1 MAFAAVVSLK
11 QTIERILLL
20 PPRSKIL
27 LPNSEMKLI
36 SDELSYLQSF
46 LEAISP
52 PQSSSSSKSVE
63 AFERQIKDVVHKLED
78 LIDFHVSDQFLSSS
92 GSAAD
97 DGLTF
102 VFSQQLLEFRQEV
115 SSFTKILKT
124 KEECHINRQSQR
136 QSDSSASE
144 TTLSRID
151 YGGKKKKIVGLGKEL
166 RELSHWV
173 LSDTYGRC
181 STMLVVGMAGIGKT
195 IVVKQVYDDPEVKV
209 HFDRCLYVTLGPH
222 YQLKET
228 LLLLLDQLKV
238 DNEDLREDSSEDS
251 LSKLVYQ
258 ILLGKRYLVVLD
270 DVWNT
275 HIREEIKHYL
285 PDEVNQSRI
294 IITSRMRDFIE
305 RDGIYGLFIEIP
317 FLNDVESWNLLRDL
331 VFTTTGGS
339 CSPQL
344 EKIGKEIAKKCEGLP
359 LAIIEVGKL
368 LRKKEKTVE
377 EWQFIADKEDPLT
390 IKSDDNTPLSNALLL
405 SYTMLPQ
412 YLKVYFLYM
421 SVFPKGYE
429 ISRSKLTKLLV
440 AEGILEP
447 QKSKNLEETADECL
461 NELIS
466 HSVVMKKKQRS
477 RGKRTTKTCKLH
489 FTFRNLCV
497 NEAKSENFFHVINK
511 YPDSFPEGIDSQRR
525 LCAHNNIVLGFEQ
538 AHIWMESVSGARSL
552 LCYGPKQQY
561 PIRLYLPFRLLKV
574 LDAVSM
580 RFYEF
585 PHQVVE
591 LFHLRYLA
599 VTSNGEIPASIS
611 RLSNLEILIIHWHH
625 RVIKSS
631 NSPVYLPV
639 EIWKLHKLKHL
650 VCMGFDL
657 PDPSPANDDSLI
669 LEKLLTISGVGA
681 HSCTKR
687 VLTRIPNL
695 TKLGIRIE
703 TKDDDETAA
712 VEALSFLGGGD
723 RFASVYEEFESFKC
737 VVINPRLVRCR
748 VIPNFPANISK
759 ISLSG
764 CGFPWENMR
773 VIAELPNLRVLKLR
787 WCAFSGPVW
796 EMRRKNRYALF
807 NGLEFL
813 LMEDLDIEQ
822 WRVESEQFPNMN
834 RLIIR
839 HCYKLTAIPIF
850 QFQYSLKMEVDGC
863 SPLVTQQLI
872 SEKKL
877 HWAYFDLR
885 IKFSVDGDD
894 DDGDEKP

>member
-20 PPRSKIL
+20 PPKSKIL
-27 LPNSEMKLI
+27 LPNLEMKLI
-36 SDELSYLQSF
+36 SEELSYLQSF

-52 PQSSSSSKSVE
+52 PQSSRSKRVD
-63 AFERQIKDVVHKLED
+63 AFGRQIKDVVHKLED
-78 LIDFHVSDQFLSSS
+78 LIDFHISDQFLSAS
-92 GSAAD
+92 D

-115 SSFTKILKT
+115 SSFTNKILKT
-124 KEECHINRQSQR
+124 KEEYDINRQNQQ

-144 TTLSRID
+144 TTLSRIVD
-151 YGGKKKKIVGLGKEL
+151 YGGTKKKKIVGLGKEL
-166 RELSHWV
+166 RELKHWI

-181 STMLVVGMAGIGKT
+181 STMLIVGMAGIGKT
-195 IVVKQVYDDPEVKV
+195 IVVKQVYDDPEVID
-209 HFDRCLYVTLGPH
+209 HFDRRLFVTLGPH
-222 YQLKET
+222 YQLKEI
-228 LLLLLDQLKV
+228 LLLVLDQLKV
-238 DNEDLREDSSEDS
+238 DNEDSSEDS
-251 LSKLVYQ
+251 LSKLL
-258 ILLGKRYLVVLD
+258 IVLD
-270 DVWNT
+270 DVWNK
-275 HIREEIKHYL
+275 HIREELKHYL

-294 IITSRMRDFIE
+294 IITSRIRDFSE
-305 RDGIYGLFIEIP
+305 LFIEIP
-317 FLNDVESWNLLRDL
+317 LLNDVESWNLLRDL
-331 VFTTTGGS
+331 
-339 CSPQL
+339 
-344 EKIGKEIAKKCEGLP
+344 KIGKEIAKKCEGLP

-412 YLKVYFLYM
+412 YLKVCFLYM

-429 ISRSKLTKLLV
+429 ISRSKLTKLWV
-440 AEGILEP
+440 AEGFLEP
-447 QKSKNLEETADECL
+447 QKNKCLEETADECL

-466 HSVVMKKKQRS
+466 QSVVLKKK
-477 RGKRTTKTCKLH
+477 RGSI
-489 FTFRNLCV
+489 
-497 NEAKSENFFHVINK
+497 AKSENFFHVINK

-538 AHIWMESVSGARSL
+538 AHIWMESVPIPGVRSL

-611 RLSNLEILIIHWHH
+611 RLWNLEVLIIHQHH
-625 RVIKSS
+625 RKIKSS

-650 VCMGFDL
+650 ECMGFDL
-657 PDPSPANDDSLI
+657 PDPNDDDSLI
-669 LEKLLTISGVGA
+669 LEKLLTLSGVSA

-695 TKLGIRIE
+695 TKFGVRIE
-703 TKDDDETAA
+703 TKDGDGAAA

-723 RFASVYEEFESFKC
+723 CFASVYEEFELFKC
-737 VVINPRLVRCR
+737 IVINPSLVRCL
-748 VIPNFPANISK
+748 IILNFPANIRK

-764 CGFPWENMR
+764 CGFRWEYMR

-787 WCAFSGPVW
+787 WCAFSGPEW
-796 EMRRKNRYALF
+796 EMWRDDCVVLF
-807 NGLEFL
+807 ASVEFL
-813 LMEDLDIEQ
+813 LMEDLDIRQ
-822 WRVESEQFPNMN
+822 RRVQSYHFPKMK

-839 HCYKLTAIPIF
+839 HCYRFTEIPIF
-850 QFQYSLKMEVDGC
+850 
-863 SPLVTQQLI
+863 
-872 SEKKL
+872 
-877 HWAYFDLR
+877 
-885 IKFSVDGDD
+885 
-894 DDGDEKP
+894 

>member
-20 PPRSKIL
+20 PPGSKIL
-27 LPNSEMKLI
+27 LPNTEMKLI
-36 SDELSYLQSF
+36 SDELCYLQSF

-52 PQSSSSSKSVE
+52 PQSSSSKSVE

-78 LIDFHVSDQFLSSS
+78 LIDFHISDKFLSGS

-124 KEECHINRQSQR
+124 KEECDINRQNQQ

-151 YGGKKKKIVGLGKEL
+151 YGGNKKKIVG
-166 RELSHWV
+166 
-173 LSDTYGRC
+173 
-181 STMLVVGMAGIGKT
+181 LVVGMAGIGKT

-228 LLLLLDQLKV
+228 LLLLLDQLKA

-275 HIREEIKHYL
+275 HIREEFKHYL

-294 IITSRMRDFIE
+294 IITSRMRDFDE
-305 RDGIYGLFIEIP
+305 LSMEIP
-317 FLNDVESWNLLRDL
+317 LLNNVESWNLLRDL

-412 YLKVYFLYM
+412 YLKVCFLYM

-447 QKSKNLEETADECL
+447 QKNKNLEETADECL

-574 LDAVSM
+574 LDAVLM

-599 VTSNGEIPASIS
+599 VTSNGEIPSSIS
-611 RLSNLEILIIHWHH
+611 RLSNLEILIIHQHH

-737 VVINPRLVRCR
+737 VVINPSLVRCQI
-748 VIPNFPANISK
+748 VPNFPANISK

-773 VIAELPNLRVLKLR
+773 AIAELPNLRVLKLR
-787 WCAFSGPVW
+787 WCAFSGPEW
-796 EMRRKNRYALF
+796 EMRRENRYALF

-813 LMEDLDIEQ
+813 LMEDLDIQQ
-822 WRVESEQFPNMN
+822 WRVESYQFPNMN

-850 QFQYSLKMEVDGC
+850 GLHYSLKIE
-863 SPLVTQQLI
+863 LI
-872 SEKKL
+872 SEQKL
-877 HWAYFDLR
+877 NSRWVYFGLR
-885 IKFSVDGDD
+885 VKFSGDGDGDD